1 MSGLPD
7 RPTPLS
13 QTEFEQSYG
22 SAFICMVIGVFLYG
36 ISILQSYMYFMKY
49 PGDSIFIKLLVSSL
63 IVLGTIFTT
72 LNCVD
77 VYHFLVLSYTKPQLL
92 IEGDWSLYAPGP
104 LGTAMCFLV
113 QAFFLHVIRQL
124 AKRTLRII
132 LTGVVI
138 FLVRSLINLLMLLVI
153 TVRQFEVW
161 FPVQMMST
169 PFVYSTMVPLLVLR
183 IVPDTII
190 SVSLCSIL
198 LDSRTGLKKTT
209 KLINTLVVYAINR
222 FVLTTMV
229 VFVQLVLI
237 LVKPQNEVAIVMD
250 VVTAQLK
257 FNSLLATLNA
267 RSHLRRMI
275 DRTMN
280 DSGITN
286 AVAQLRTGSVVQFA
300 NQPQSQST
308 GSLSSD
314 TQELGDS
321 SIVRIEK
328 PKETYVVSDCSW
340 DTNAPETTGN
350 LV

>member
-132 LTGVVI
+132 LTGVVVPLILAHLTIGI
-138 FLVRSLINLLMLLVI
+138 FI
-153 TVRQFEVW
+153 TIRQFQVW
-161 FPVQMMST
+161 FPVQMTST

-275 DRTMN
+275 DRTTN

-300 NQPQSQST
+300 VQPQSQST

>member
-13 QTEFEQSYG
+13 QTAFEQSYG
-22 SAFICMVIGVFLYG
+22 ECALE
-36 ISILQSYMYFMKY
+36 ISVN
-49 PGDSIFIKLLVSSL
+49 IKLRAMIGFLFDVRLRLSPLFCTRARQVLITIYSKISS
-63 IVLGTIFTT
+63 VLGTIFTT
-72 LNCVD
+72 LSCVD

-92 IEGDWSLYAPGP
+92 NEGDWFGV
-104 LGTAMCFLV
+104 MCFLV

-132 LTGVVI
+132 LTGVVVCLSFPL
-138 FLVRSLINLLMLLVI
+138 FLRGERIHP
-153 TVRQFEVW
+153 QFQVW
-161 FPVQMMST
+161 FHMQMMST
-169 PFVYSTMVPLLVLR
+169 SFAYSTMVPMLVLR

-198 LDSRTGLKKTT
+198 LDSRTGFKKTT
-209 KLINTLVVYAINR
+209 KLINMLVVYAINR

-237 LVKPQNEVAIVMD
+237 LVKPQNELAIVMD
-250 VVTAQLK
+250 FVTAQLK

-275 DRTMN
+275 DRTTN

-286 AVAQLRTGSVVQFA
+286 VVAQLRTGSIVQFA
-300 NQPQSQST
+300 VQPQLQST
-308 GSLSSD
+308 GSFSSD
-314 TQELGDS
+314 TQELGDG
-321 SIVRIEK
+321 SIVRIE
-328 PKETYVVSDCSW
+328 KETYVVSDCSW
-340 DTNAPETTGN
+340 GANVPEATGN
-350 LV
+350 S